1 MTAPGGESTVLHYSL
16 AEFAYILLFLSIGV
30 LALVYVRYTTARE
43 ENAELQST
51 VTELEDEVAFLNEIL
66 AEKENAIVPCW
77 RRPDGVIPE
86 LVGTVTIRSPGML
99 ELEHAESGELRRL
112 ETPPEERGEILT
124 AELLRLFQDE
134 RVYAEVKNCYIRMRI
149 VNETNDFS
157 LFKEAAE
164 VLKRIGVVLV
174 NE

>member
-1 MTAPGGESTVLHYSL
+1 MAVRGDSTVLHYSL
-16 AEFAYILLFLSIGV
+16 AEFAYILFFLSIGV
-30 LALVYVRYTTARE
+30 LTLLFVRYMTAQE
-43 ENAELQST
+43 ENAKLQLT
-51 VTELEDEVAFLNEIL
+51 VTELEEEVEFLNEIL

-86 LVGTVTIRSPGML
+86 LVGTITINSPVEM
-99 ELEHAESGELRRL
+99 ELEHAGNGELRRI
-112 ETPPEERGEILT
+112 ETPPEERTEILT
-124 AELLRLFQDE
+124 GELLRLLRDE

-157 LFKEAAE
+157 LFREAAE